1 MKYLTAFPMF
11 LKGFV
16 VVVVVVVD
24 ALVGVVISVLIG
36 RVHLTVWWNTW

>member
-11 LKGFV
+11 LNDFVVV

-24 ALVGVVISVLIG
+24 AVVGVVISVLIG
-36 RVHLTVWWNTW
+36 RVHLRV